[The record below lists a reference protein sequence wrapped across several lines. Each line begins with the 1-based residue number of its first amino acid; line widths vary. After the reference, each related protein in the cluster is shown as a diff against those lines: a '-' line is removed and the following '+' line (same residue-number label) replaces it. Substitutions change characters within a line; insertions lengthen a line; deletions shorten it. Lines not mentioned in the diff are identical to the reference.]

1 MFEDKNKI
9 KLFGLE
15 FFNTINIQARQA
27 QLGLGINKTIM
38 FHQPRFITVWTLQM
52 LAGFSP
58 LNILLQVKITIIN
71 PFHRYVTETRLF
83 HFMQDDFI
91 ESRRHVHR
99 GRVSPNDMMLILR

>member
-1 MFEDKNKI
+1 MFGDKNNI

-38 FHQPRFITVWTLQM
+38 FHQPRFITVWTLQI

-58 LNILLQVKITIIN
+58 LNVLVQVEITGGGFRIFHINIYVNTNVFLEVIIN
-71 PFHRYVTETRLF
+71 
-83 HFMQDDFI
+83 
-91 ESRRHVHR
+91 
-99 GRVSPNDMMLILR
+99 